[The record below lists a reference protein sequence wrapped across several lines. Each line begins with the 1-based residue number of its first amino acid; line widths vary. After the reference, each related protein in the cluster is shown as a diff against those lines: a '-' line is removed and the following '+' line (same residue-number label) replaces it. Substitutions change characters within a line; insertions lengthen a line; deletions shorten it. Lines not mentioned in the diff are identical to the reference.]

1 MKQIESYTAH
11 KQDGILLN
19 ANEVSDNINEALKK
33 DIKALIDTIDFNRYP
48 DNDCLELR
56 KAYGKYIQFN
66 EEQILCGNG
75 SDQMLDLIMSYYLSS
90 GKTLYTLS
98 PDFGMY
104 DYYASRYD
112 ARILKFPC
120 EKDGSFDVD
129 QFIEMGKKNHVDFII
144 FSNPN
149 NPTGHYLKNEEML
162 RIVEAFKDIPFV
174 DDEAYIEFAQESML
188 PYINQYEHFY
198 ITRTLSKVFG
208 LASIRTGFLIGN
220 QKNIETL
227 SKIKVPYSLNTLSQ
241 KIAVHALNYI
251 EDALKRVK
259 PICCDRDELL
269 KQKFK
274 GIELIPSHAN
284 FILVYSSNISL
295 LKQLFEDSHIVIR
308 TYPDKDYVR
317 ITIGNKEENQKVFE
331 VLKQFEKEIL

>member
-1 MKQIESYTAH
+1 
-11 KQDGILLN
+11 
-19 ANEVSDNINEALKK
+19 
-33 DIKALIDTIDFNRYP
+33 
-48 DNDCLELR
+48 
-56 KAYGKYIQFN
+56 
-66 EEQILCGNG
+66 
-75 SDQMLDLIMSYYLSS
+75 
-90 GKTLYTLS
+90 
-98 PDFGMY
+98 
-104 DYYASRYD
+104 
-112 ARILKFPC
+112 
-120 EKDGSFDVD
+120 
-129 QFIEMGKKNHVDFII
+129 
-144 FSNPN
+144 
-149 NPTGHYLKNEEML
+149 
-162 RIVEAFKDIPFV
+162 
-174 DDEAYIEFAQESML
+174 ML

-269 KQKFK
+269 KQKFN